1 MTNKKFATY
10 YNIDMTTEYLQILT
24 KRITNVE
31 KQLGIMGNNTRGLS
45 EELTRNRHIQAIAL
59 QQTMTQQR
67 NFDIQKSN
75 WGKSLISSDG
85 SLKITEKDGGIVDI
99 CRNED
104 YNSMRLNKVSD
115 DCLLVGTNNLIKLK
129 VDDAGTL
136 NVGSISSQGELN
148 EIDLYSEKIN
158 FLSNVNTSSPNS
170 GSIVMFGGLGIMK
183 DLSVGGGILTKT
195 DGGIPTKLDYF
206 EEGTLDVVWDG
217 IWSEKIDSSY
227 IYQRIGHLVT
237 LNIPYTANN
246 SVNSGVITNTIDTV
260 LPKRLRPNY
269 DIKYTID
276 GQNEGRH
283 VQCSVVVYG
292 DDGRMKIYPKNGKV
306 FSDSD
311 ICGFDTFC
319 ISYMSNLK
327 EKK

>member
-1 MTNKKFATY
+1 MTA
-10 YNIDMTTEYLQILT
+10 EYLQILT
-24 KRITNVE
+24 NRLTKME
-31 KQLGIMGNNTRGLS
+31 KQMGIMGNNARGLS
-45 EELTRNRHIQAIAL
+45 EELTRNRQIQAMAL

-67 NFDIQKSN
+67 NFDFQRN
-75 WGKSLISSDG
+75 NLGKLLTCSDG
-85 SLKITEKDGGIVDI
+85 SLKITEKDGGLVDI

-104 YNSMRLNKVSD
+104 YNSMRLNKISD

-129 VDDAGTL
+129 VDEAGTL
-136 NVGSISSQGELN
+136 NIGSISSQKELN
-148 EIDLYSEKIN
+148 EVDLYSEKIN

-170 GSIVMFGGLGIMK
+170 GSIVMYGGLGIMK

-237 LNIPYTANN
+237 LNIPYTAN
-246 SVNSGVITNTIDTV
+246 SAINSGIITNTLETV

-276 GQNEGRH
+276 GQNEGRN
-283 VQCSVVVYG
+283 VQCVAVIYG
-292 DDGRMKIYPKNGKV
+292 NDGRIKIYPKNGKV
-306 FSDSD
+306 YSGND

-319 ISYMSNLK
+319 ISYMSNLR